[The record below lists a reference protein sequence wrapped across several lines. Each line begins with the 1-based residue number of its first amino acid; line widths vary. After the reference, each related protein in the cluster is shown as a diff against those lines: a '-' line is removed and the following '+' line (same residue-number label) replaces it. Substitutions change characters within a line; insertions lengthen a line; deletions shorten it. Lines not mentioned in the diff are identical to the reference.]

1 MMKLTTCTCCQ
12 ANKAETRGRVTNFT
26 VDGITHYLPEMW
38 IIGRLRTN
46 GNDRQ
51 GALLDW
57 AYQCELEARRET
69 RIEKAA

>member
-1 MMKLTTCTCCQ
+1 MKQTTCTCCRE
-12 ANKAETRGRVTNFT
+12 NKAETRGRVTNFA

-38 IIGRLRTN
+38 IIGRMRTN

-57 AYQCELEARRET
+57 AYQCEMESS
-69 RIEKAA
+69 IEHAEDAAA